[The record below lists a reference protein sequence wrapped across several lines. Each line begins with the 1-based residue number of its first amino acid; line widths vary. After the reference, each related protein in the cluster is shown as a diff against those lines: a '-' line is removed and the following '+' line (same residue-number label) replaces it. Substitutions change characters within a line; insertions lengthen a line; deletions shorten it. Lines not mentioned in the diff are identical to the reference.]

1 MIGEMKTLYKWRLA
15 FLVLAVLSLASC
27 NSDDNV
33 ERRLTAE
40 QKETYGRSI
49 SGKYQGQYLIIY
61 KNKDCKE
68 RTDENGRHV
77 YEALEE
83 NIDGVQLEVS
93 DYKMQHVFFQDF
105 PVSLISKV
113 VDADEELSNAL
124 AEASPQA
131 ITARYELSYDTDY
144 EHIKWAFTPN
154 VMSLNLSYGGAEHH
168 IRIEFG
174 NNSEYYLCTP
184 DELKEPN
191 SFLSFAKSGV
201 AIQLKAIYDGSD
213 LIQHIGSENGN
224 FMHILFKV
232 EK

>member
-1 MIGEMKTLYKWRLA
+1 
-15 FLVLAVLSLASC
+15 
-27 NSDDNV
+27 
-33 ERRLTAE
+33 
-40 QKETYGRSI
+40 
-49 SGKYQGQYLIIY
+49 
-61 KNKDCKE
+61 
-68 RTDENGRHV
+68 
-77 YEALEE
+77 
-83 NIDGVQLEVS
+83 
-93 DYKMQHVFFQDF
+93 
-105 PVSLISKV
+105 
-113 VDADEELSNAL
+113 VDADQELSDAL

-131 ITARYELSYDTDY
+131 ITARYDLGYDTSYDN
-144 EHIKWAFTPN
+144 IMWGFNPN
-154 VMSLNLSYGGAEHH
+154 VMTLPLSYGGTEHH

-201 AIQLKAIYDGSD
+201 ALQLKAIYDGSD